1 MTENERGWVA
11 IATYGAGYEA
21 DIAIARLDAAGITA
35 VRQGNDTVGI
45 LGPGFEGRSAR
56 GVNVLVPSDIVAEA
70 QEVLSSVGELPNEY

>member
-1 MTENERGWVA
+1 
-11 IATYGAGYEA
+11 
-21 DIAIARLDAAGITA
+21 

-70 QEVLSSVGELPNEY
+70 QEVLSSVAEPPNEY